1 MEERGTLFL
10 IELYELVN
18 VEGLI
23 EIDNQHLVVIIV
35 VADTGRNLQ

>member
-10 IELYELVN
+10 IELHELVN
-18 VEGLI
+18 AEGLI
-23 EIDNQHLVVIIV
+23 EIDDQHLAVTLV